1 MIDAKMILV
10 ESPSGAVLQGTDVA
24 EGAEGMLRFA
34 FWLLN
39 DVKKDAELVC
49 CSTEFLLGF
58 YQLLSFWVTMVCND
72 TWDLKEPSPPDESR
86 GRW

>member
-10 ESPSGAVLQGTDVA
+10 ESPSGAVLQGA

-39 DVKKDAELVC
+39 DVKKDAELVYF
-49 CSTEFLLGF
+49 STEFLLGF
-58 YQLLSFWVTMVCND
+58 YQLLSFWGYNGM
-72 TWDLKEPSPPDESR
+72 
-86 GRW
+86 